1 LAWNELRGA
10 NRLSGVKRIL
20 MKSTATLLVSIS
32 ALALA
37 NSAAAAPVVHDA
49 IAKFDS
55 IVAAQ
60 GKGTNDSGALV
71 TLPSS
76 TFDLTSMFDGNPAT
90 AFTLGLG
97 GTVNSAGGSLNF
109 VIAPTTN
116 LITSGTL
123 LTPGGRKTPTG
134 AIDFAELYL
143 GKGGSEWQKVG
154 KLGNDGSID
163 TTGGLA
169 GVVLSAVVAETSTS
183 FSLTVLSGTYNS
195 LRFLDVTP
203 AQGANR
209 DGFDIA
215 AFSLTSDLALPNPVP
230 TPATLALAALS
241 LAGLWLVRRR
251 PG

>member
-1 LAWNELRGA
+1 
-10 NRLSGVKRIL
+10 
-20 MKSTATLLVSIS
+20 MKSTAKLLVSIG

-37 NSAAAAPVVHDA
+37 TSAAAAPVVHDA

-60 GKGTNDSGALV
+60 GLSRNGDNSGFVAVDPNKSLLV
-71 TLPSS
+71 R
-76 TFDLTSMFDGNPAT
+76 MFDSDAAT
-90 AFTLGLG
+90 AYTLGLG
-97 GTVNSAGGSLNF
+97 GSPSPDSGSLNF

-116 LITSGTL
+116 LITGGTL
-123 LTPGGRKTPTG
+123 LTGRRATSEPL
-134 AIDFAELYL
+134 DFAELYL
-143 GKGGSEWQKVG
+143 GNNGGGWQKVG

-169 GVVLSAVVAETSTS
+169 GVVLSAVVADTSAS
-183 FSLTVLSGTYNS
+183 FSLSVLSGAYNS

-203 AQGANR
+203 ALGANR

-215 AFSLTSDLALPNPVP
+215 SFSLTSDLALPNPVP
-230 TPATLALAALS
+230 TPGTLALAALS